1 MIASS
6 ERRILVLLVMCEL
19 TDVEQRILK
28 YLLLFNAE
36 ANETIFYER

>member
-1 MIASS
+1 MVASS

-28 YLLLFNAE
+28 YLLLFIAE